1 MKTFIG
7 TKIIQAMPKSKHEF
21 ADDRDREKN
30 GNPEGYE
37 QTLDEPGYMVCYSDG
52 YISWSPKEVFEQAYR
67 EISEEEK
74 SLL

>member
-21 ADDRDREKN
+21 ADDRGREKN
-30 GNPEGYE
+30 GN
-37 QTLDEPGYMVCYSDG
+37 DEPGYMVCYSDG